1 MMDCHGQVYEGSTAV
16 FRHTGCDQI
25 SMQGYVDAGLQEAD
39 RQFEDQP
46 PSMEALFFTFGIEL
60 VGSVD

>member
-1 MMDCHGQVYEGSTAV
+1 MDCHGQVHEGSTAV
-16 FRHTGCDQI
+16 FRHTGRDQVLV
-25 SMQGYVDAGLQEAD
+25 QGYVDAGLQEAD

-46 PSMEALFFTFGIEL
+46 PSMEALLFTFGSEL